1 MVSTSFPLY
10 SILIA
15 QLYLLVQKTTHKEEK
30 EVPGVLHPPKNG
42 ILGKNALNTDALNVA
57 KCLYL
62 HLQIATISICNFLSF
77 TMNVAVFNENIKK
90 DEYKFL

>member
-1 MVSTSFPLY
+1 MGY
-10 SILIA
+10 W
-15 QLYLLVQKTTHKEEK
+15 E
-30 EVPGVLHPPKNG
+30 
-42 ILGKNALNTDALNVA
+42 KNALNTDALNVA